1 MSGCASVCGRGGAC
15 VCVTIEPDPTILS
28 MYFPFIFFHFS
39 HAQMEAI
46 KLHSFGF
53 ELLGTNVSACLWKC
67 VSACV
72 CVRACLCACV
82 CLCAWVCVCV
92 WWKKRGERERERNI
106 ECEYVKK
113 RSTEQRV

>member
-1 MSGCASVCGRGGAC
+1 M
-15 VCVTIEPDPTILS
+15 CVTIEPDPTILS

-67 VSACV
+67 VSECVCACV
-72 CVRACLCACV
+72 CVP
-82 CLCAWVCVCV
+82 VCV
-92 WWKKRGERERERNI
+92 W
-106 ECEYVKK
+106 
-113 RSTEQRV
+113 

>member
-1 MSGCASVCGRGGAC
+1 M
-15 VCVTIEPDPTILS
+15 CVTIEPDPTILS

-53 ELLGTNVSACLWKC
+53 ELLGTNVSACLWRC

-72 CVRACLCACV
+72 CARM
-82 CLCAWVCVCV
+82 CVCV
-92 WWKKRGERERERNI
+92 SVCVRVFVRMGVCMCVVEKARREREKYRM
-106 ECEYVKK
+106 
-113 RSTEQRV
+113 RVRKET

>member
-1 MSGCASVCGRGGAC
+1 M
-15 VCVTIEPDPTILS
+15 CVTIEPDPTILS

-67 VSACV
+67 V
-72 CVRACLCACV
+72 R
-82 CLCAWVCVCV
+82 VCVCE